1 LIGNALGSLFSKGVS
16 QIFGSVVGGGITA
29 MGSLANVAT
38 GTMGSGL

>member
-29 MGSLANVAT
+29 VGTLANIAT
-38 GTMGSGL
+38 G